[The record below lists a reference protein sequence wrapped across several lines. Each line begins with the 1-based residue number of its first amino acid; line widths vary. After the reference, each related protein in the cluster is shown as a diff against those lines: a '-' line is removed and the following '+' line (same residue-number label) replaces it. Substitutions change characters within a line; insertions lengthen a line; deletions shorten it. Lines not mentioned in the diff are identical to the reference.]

1 MILIGFLLKL
11 LALNFFFTWS
21 GSDFLTTLTVWAI
34 IAYGIIEI
42 SRFNKKISPV
52 EISINNHVESLCKF
66 NNNAVDEFENI
77 KDMFIANDLLKDKW
91 VEYEHT
97 LIKRDN
103 PPIVY
108 KTESAEIFF
117 NESNIL
123 ANKINLR
130 YWYAVPGIFVGLGIF
145 GTFIGLTYGL
155 SNFSTGSTDKIQSSI
170 QLLLSG
176 MTTAFVTSVWGMAIS
191 IFFNFYEKI
200 RLHSVGSTISNLNR
214 QIDKIFTLTTQEK
227 IAIEQKEQLEMQ
239 TTALQAFS
247 TDLADRIK
255 IAMDSVLATRLE
267 SLQGVV
273 EKLYQEGAL
282 STDGIIKEIKASGEN
297 ITTGLRESVGNIMI
311 EKLSPSLEE
320 VAKSINSLVP
330 VVEGLR
336 EEKQETSIEVIKSLV
351 EEFKTFL
358 SGSTKNEMERLSL
371 IMENAGKS
379 LTQLPTHLEGM
390 VAVINEQSQQMRHF
404 FGTLTTEQGKVSRE
418 ISEKLMIDATT
429 ATAMMRE
436 EVEKSTNNFG
446 EVIKDIHNNMN
457 QLLSRQE
464 SNAQI
469 TEALI
474 RNSETVLQ
482 RGSELTQNMDKTMRS
497 ISESIGQ
504 IQNTT
509 KELSIASETF
519 RDSSET
525 LQVITTEFSNQSER
539 HLSAN
544 TEVIKN
550 ITSTLEVSK
559 KLVAEYA
566 DRFKIIENG
575 LSGIFDSLK
584 GGLDQYTRAV
594 RQNLNDSLSE
604 FSNNLSD
611 AAQHLTGSV
620 DCLKETM
627 EDLEEILSSIKKLIS
642 EKNK

>member
-21 GSDFLTTLTVWAI
+21 GSDFLTTIIVWAI
-34 IAYGIIEI
+34 IVYGIIEI
-42 SRFNKKISPV
+42 SRFNKKISPI
-52 EISINNHVESLCKF
+52 EININNHVESLSKF
-66 NNNAVDEFENI
+66 NSNVAEEFENI
-77 KDMFIANDLLKDKW
+77 KDLFIANELLKDKW
-91 VEYEHT
+91 EEYEHT

-103 PPIVY
+103 PHIVY

-123 ANKINLR
+123 ANKINIR

-155 SNFSTGSTDKIQSSI
+155 SNFSTGSTEKIQSSI
-170 QLLLSG
+170 QVLLSG

-200 RLHSVGSTISNLNR
+200 RLHRVGSNMSNLNR

-297 ITTGLRESVGNIMI
+297 ITSGLRESVGNIMI

-436 EVEKSTNNFG
+436 EVENSTNNFG

-482 RGSELTQNMDKTMRS
+482 RGSELTQNMDTTMKS
-497 ISESIGQ
+497 IFESFGH

-509 KELSIASETF
+509 KELSMASETF

-539 HLSAN
+539 HLTAN

-550 ITSTLEVSK
+550 ITANLEVSK

-566 DRFKIIENG
+566 DKFKIIESG
-575 LSGIFDSLK
+575 LSGIFDRLK
-584 GGLDQYTRAV
+584 GGLDQYTQAV
-594 RQNLNDSLSE
+594 RQNLNASLSE
-604 FSNNLSD
+604 FSKNLSD

-620 DCLKETM
+620 EYLKETM